1 MADKVAEMVFIGMET
16 AKKSK
21 YKVKLNN
28 NDKIEQLLQETY
40 DQACQQH
47 KAIQE
52 EINKLSSSTTYR
64 DLDIDGKEK
73 YGKIMNNF
81 FTLQQKAIGQ
91 KFDIA
96 KLLSEVVKYGG
107 DVKKALDDSS
117 SAPTTLDLEKLRK
130 LAVEATTGNE
140 VEEYV
145 TKK

>member
-1 MADKVAEMVFIGMET
+1 MET
-16 AKKSK
+16 ARKNK
-21 YKVKLNN
+21 YKIKLNN

-47 KAIQE
+47 KALQE
-52 EINKLSSSTTYR
+52 EMNKLSTSTTYK

-81 FTLQQKAIGQ
+81 FTLQQKAIAQ

-96 KLLSEVVKYGG
+96 KLMAEVVKHGG
-107 DVKKALDDSS
+107 DVKGALDASK
-117 SAPTTLDLEKLRK
+117 AMPTTLDLDKLRK
-130 LAVEATTGNE
+130 LATEATT
-140 VEEYV
+140 VEEETQEYK

>member
-1 MADKVAEMVFIGMET
+1 MET
-16 AKKSK
+16 VRKKKFSI
-21 YKVKLNN
+21 KLNN

-47 KAIQE
+47 KSIQE
-52 EINKLSSSTTYR
+52 EINKLSSSTTYK

-81 FTLQQKAIGQ
+81 FTLQQKAIAQ

-96 KLLSEVVKYGG
+96 KLLAEVVKHGG
-107 DVKKALDDSS
+107 DVKGAIDASKA
-117 SAPTTLDLEKLRK
+117 APTTLDLDKLRK
-130 LAVEATTGNE
+130 LAMEASTSDSE
-140 VEEYV
+140 AQEYV